1 MLAYWNFYNHFLWY
15 YVTIEMIYIWKLD
28 IFLFENWIILLI
40 RLISEEQ
47 EEGQFNTPLNER
59 DVSCFTSQVYF

>member
-1 MLAYWNFYNHFLWY
+1 
-15 YVTIEMIYIWKLD
+15 MIYIWKLD